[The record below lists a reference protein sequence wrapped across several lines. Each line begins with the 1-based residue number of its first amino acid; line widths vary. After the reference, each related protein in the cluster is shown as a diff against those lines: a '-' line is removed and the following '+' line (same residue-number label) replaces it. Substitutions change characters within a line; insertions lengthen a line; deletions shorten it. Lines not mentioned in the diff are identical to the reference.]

1 MSDTTVKNSVLA
13 HDFIDTVAP
22 TASGESVAVR
32 LYGSKGKS
40 GEPSPLVLHFHGGA
54 FVEGDLDSGCT
65 VAGLLATA
73 GARVVSVAYP
83 LSPEHP
89 FPRPLEIGY
98 EMLQWSYKHRTRLA
112 GKGAPMYV
120 AGEEAVI
127 NAIHRWRGRSCSHP
141 CSIPVPAR
149 RRFALPMAMQRNANG
164 PRAGASSWAAPMA
177 ASIPTLCQRWR
188 SAWLDYPLRSSWWA
202 IRIRCTTRH
211 WHMPA
216 ACRQRVIWC
225 SSMYSRSRNSGP
237 MHCLSPVLPSP
248 VPVQGPCWNNWHFS
262 SRHPDVGR
270 KPDPLNEAQG
280 LSGASLR

>member
-1 MSDTTVKNSVLA
+1 MSDTTVKTRSPA
-13 HDFIDTVAP
+13 PDFIDTVAP

-65 VAGLLATA
+65 VAGLLASA

-120 AGEEAVI
+120 AGEEAGANLAAGVCLM
-127 NAIHRWRGRSCSHP
+127 ARDQRHP
-141 CSIPVPAR
+141 P
-149 RRFALPMAMQRNANG
+149 L
-164 PRAGASSWAAPMA
+164 AGQ
-177 ASIPTLCQRWR
+177 IL
-188 SAWLDYPLRSSWWA
+188 
-202 IRIRCTTRH
+202 
-211 WHMPA
+211 
-216 ACRQRVIWC
+216 
-225 SSMYSRSRNSGP
+225 
-237 MHCLSPVLPSP
+237 LSPMLN
-248 VPVQGPCWNNWHFS
+248 PCA
-262 SRHPDVGR
+262 GT
-270 KPDPLNEAQG
+270 
-280 LSGASLR
+280 ASLRAANGDATECKWAEGWSKFLGCTYDGIHPYAVPAMAQRLAGLPATLIMVGDEDPMHDEALAYASRLQAAGHLVQQHVFKVAQQWPDALLEPRAPEPCPCAGAVLEQLALFFETSRCRAQA

>member
-1 MSDTTVKNSVLA
+1 MSDTTVKTSSPA
-13 HDFIDTVAP
+13 PDFIDTVAP

-120 AGEEAVI
+120 AGEEAGANLAAGVCLM
-127 NAIHRWRGRSCSHP
+127 ARDQRHP
-141 CSIPVPAR
+141 P
-149 RRFALPMAMQRNANG
+149 L
-164 PRAGASSWAAPMA
+164 AGQ
-177 ASIPTLCQRWR
+177 IL
-188 SAWLDYPLRSSWWA
+188 
-202 IRIRCTTRH
+202 
-211 WHMPA
+211 
-216 ACRQRVIWC
+216 
-225 SSMYSRSRNSGP
+225 
-237 MHCLSPVLPSP
+237 LSPMLN
-248 VPVQGPCWNNWHFS
+248 PCA
-262 SRHPDVGR
+262 GT
-270 KPDPLNEAQG
+270 
-280 LSGASLR
+280 ASLRAANGDATECKWAEGWSKFLGCAYGGIHPYAVPAMAQRLAGLPATLIMVGDKDPMHDEALAYAGRLQAAGHLVQQHVFKVAQQWPDALLEPRAPEPCPCAGAVLEQLALFFETSRCRAQA

>member
-13 HDFIDTVAP
+13 PDFIDTVAP

-120 AGEEAVI
+120 AGEEAGANLAAGVCLM
-127 NAIHRWRGRSCSHP
+127 ARDQRHP
-141 CSIPVPAR
+141 P
-149 RRFALPMAMQRNANG
+149 L
-164 PRAGASSWAAPMA
+164 AGQ
-177 ASIPTLCQRWR
+177 IL
-188 SAWLDYPLRSSWWA
+188 
-202 IRIRCTTRH
+202 
-211 WHMPA
+211 
-216 ACRQRVIWC
+216 
-225 SSMYSRSRNSGP
+225 
-237 MHCLSPVLPSP
+237 LSPMLN
-248 VPVQGPCWNNWHFS
+248 PCA
-262 SRHPDVGR
+262 GT
-270 KPDPLNEAQG
+270 
-280 LSGASLR
+280 ASLRAANGDATECKWAEGWSKFPGLRLWRHPSLRRASDGAAPGWTTRYAHHGGR